1 MLLLSSSSSLLWSW
15 WIPPSFFTD
24 ETPPRTPW
32 CTPELPWREK
42 KKKNSKKDWH
52 VTLAKKEFR
61 CCLWLWIWLRVCLF
75 HYIFLL
81 CFFHQKQNLQAQID
95 KKELFYSLKNDNLK
109 HETIFVFVKF
119 ANCDNWIFSSES
131 PVAKYVHFQAF
142 TSCVIL
148 QNFNLSNVEPKKKKN
163 KKKQKKKKPM
173 NNKIDSNSNSSN
185 LISGSSFCFLV
196 FEKKFHSNTN
206 KQTTKLVWYSWTI
219 NCVAVYKREKTKKTH
234 FDGFDCVLL
243 FVLYEGVFCFPL
255 DWSGLLNR
263 KAFRKLISV
272 NRGERIHNL
281 Q

>member
-148 QNFNLSNVEPKKKKN
+148 QNFNLSNVEPKKKKTKKN
-163 KKKQKKKKPM
+163 KKKKNQ
-173 NNKIDSNSNSSN
+173 
-185 LISGSSFCFLV
+185 
-196 FEKKFHSNTN
+196 
-206 KQTTKLVWYSWTI
+206 WTI
-219 NCVAVYKREKTKKTH
+219 KLTLTQILQTWYQ
-234 FDGFDCVLL
+234 GVLFAFWFL
-243 FVLYEGVFCFPL
+243 
-255 DWSGLLNR
+255 R
-263 KAFRKLISV
+263 KNFILTPTSKQP
-272 NRGERIHNL
+272 N
-281 Q
+281 